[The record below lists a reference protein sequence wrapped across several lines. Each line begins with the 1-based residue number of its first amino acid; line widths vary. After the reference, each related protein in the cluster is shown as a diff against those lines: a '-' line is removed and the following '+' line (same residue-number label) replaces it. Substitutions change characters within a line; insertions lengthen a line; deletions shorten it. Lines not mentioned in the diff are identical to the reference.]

1 MTANQP
7 TTNPYTEGQS
17 FLAAAINNPSL
28 INGYV
33 TAIKNGNGNPQ
44 AGTTW
49 LTQNGYQ
56 TTSLQ
61 VYQAL
66 LFGLQNELGFWQ
78 GVYGLSQ
85 LSDPSNSNNTQN
97 GPVLTIAIDSNT
109 GNAYPILGGSII
121 PTSDFTF
128 TPGTNTSPYPSLS
141 FTVSQYGYTYGVNIT
156 FYYYLPFTISPPLP
170 NPIPSN
176 FSGGNYTVESVSG
189 GGTWFQGT
197 ITINGT
203 QWNYIGELG
212 QPVSFPLS
220 FWTGYYGTT
229 TFTPSGSS
237 QSSQG
242 QALILQPDGSGG
254 FTVTV
259 GGETIQNWTYNC
271 ALNQLAWTTTNNS
284 TAGNLTFLQ
293 VQPSGSSTYN
303 GPGFTGTYTD
313 GGTTYTYNGI
323 LSTPKSLNQW
333 VGSYGVTVL
342 SPSSSNDDSDDVLGP
357 ELNLY
362 LSNNSPQVQIN
373 FGNNQ
378 IATIPPSAIDSFDQA
393 TNTLTWTSSSGI
405 NTSGQIQFGQQTA
418 ATSSSSYIG
427 NYFNGSLTLSTSVGS
442 LNAGSYSY
450 SGQIGEPPP
459 SSTSPAKQPFIT
471 WKQIEQGIAMGFFT
485 GIGMK
490 VFEGLF
496 TLFIELPAKWLYSK
510 ISSLVTKKSMNEE
523 NAPSGEDSLN
533 AEEQPEIEQKSSSGG
548 GSGGGESEQGGTES
562 GSGND
567 EDDDEDD
574 DSDSDEGGDTT
585 TNTTTTT
592 STTTE
597 GSPKPLVINEQSPN
611 TSQSGS
617 GTQFEEPT
625 NTGGG
630 SSNAGPPSDNEIA
643 QAGEDTEQTSGDN
656 DDDDDEDEDS
666 DMKELPFYGGGE
678 DF

>member
-1 MTANQP
+1 M
-7 TTNPYTEGQS
+7 
-17 FLAAAINNPSL
+17 
-28 INGYV
+28 
-33 TAIKNGNGNPQ
+33 
-44 AGTTW
+44 
-49 LTQNGYQ
+49 
-56 TTSLQ
+56 
-61 VYQAL
+61 
-66 LFGLQNELGFWQ
+66 
-78 GVYGLSQ
+78 
-85 LSDPSNSNNTQN
+85 
-97 GPVLTIAIDSNT
+97 
-109 GNAYPILGGSII
+109 
-121 PTSDFTF
+121 
-128 TPGTNTSPYPSLS
+128 
-141 FTVSQYGYTYGVNIT
+141 
-156 FYYYLPFTISPPLP
+156 
-170 NPIPSN
+170 
-176 FSGGNYTVESVSG
+176 
-189 GGTWFQGT
+189 
-197 ITINGT
+197 
-203 QWNYIGELG
+203 
-212 QPVSFPLS
+212 
-220 FWTGYYGTT
+220 
-229 TFTPSGSS
+229 
-237 QSSQG
+237 
-242 QALILQPDGSGG
+242 
-254 FTVTV
+254 
-259 GGETIQNWTYNC
+259 
-271 ALNQLAWTTTNNS
+271 
-284 TAGNLTFLQ
+284 
-293 VQPSGSSTYN
+293 
-303 GPGFTGTYTD
+303 
-313 GGTTYTYNGI
+313 
-323 LSTPKSLNQW
+323 NQW

-378 IATIPPSAIDSFDQA
+378 IATIPPSAIDSFDQV

-427 NYFNGSLTLSTSVGS
+427 NYFSGTLTLSTSVGS
-442 LNAGSYSY
+442 LNAGGYSY

-471 WKQIEQGIAMGFFT
+471 WKQIEQGIVMGFFN
-485 GIGMK
+485 GMGMK

-548 GSGGGESEQGGTES
+548 GESEQGGTES

-567 EDDDEDD
+567 E
-574 DSDSDEGGDTT
+574 GGDTT
-585 TNTTTTT
+585 PTTDTTTTT

-643 QAGEDTEQTSGDN
+643 QAGEDTEQTSGDD

>member
-1 MTANQP
+1 MTASQP

-28 INGYV
+28 LNGYV
-33 TAIKNGNGNPQ
+33 TAIQNGNGNPQ

-49 LTQNGYQ
+49 LKQNGYQ

-97 GPVLTIAIDSNT
+97 GPVLTIAVDSNT
-109 GNAYPILGGSII
+109 GNAYPILGGSIV

-128 TPGTNTSPYPSLS
+128 TPGTNASPYPSLS

-156 FYYYLPFTISPPLP
+156 FYYYLPFTISPSLP

-203 QWNYIGELG
+203 QWDYVGELG

-237 QSSQG
+237 QSPQG

-254 FTVTV
+254 FTLTV
-259 GGETIQNWTYNC
+259 GAETIQNWTYDC

-323 LSTPKSLNQW
+323 LSTPTSLNQW

-342 SPSSSNDDSDDVLGP
+342 SPSSSNDSSDDVFGP
-357 ELNLY
+357 ELTVY

-378 IATIPPSAIDSFDQA
+378 IATIPTSAIDSFDQA

-427 NYFNGSLTLSTSVGS
+427 NYFSGSLTLSTSVGS
-442 LNAGSYSY
+442 LNAASYSY

-471 WKQIEQGIAMGFFT
+471 WKQIEQGIVMGFFN
-485 GIGMK
+485 GMGMK
-490 VFEGLF
+490 VFDGLF
-496 TLFIELPAKWLYSK
+496 TLFIELPVKWLYSK
-510 ISSLVTKKSMNEE
+510 ISSLFTKKPMTED
-523 NAPSGEDSLN
+523 NAPSTGDSLN
-533 AEEQPEIEQKSSSGG
+533 AEEEPEIEQKSSSSG
-548 GSGGGESEQGGTES
+548 GSGSGKGEGGGTET
-562 GSGND
+562 GTGN
-567 EDDDEDD
+567 
-574 DSDSDEGGDTT
+574 DEGGDT
-585 TNTTTTT
+585 NNPP
-592 STTTE
+592 TE
-597 GSPKPLVINEQSPN
+597 GSQKPPKINEQSSN
-611 TSQSGS
+611 SSSSGS
-617 GTQFEEPT
+617 GTQFTEPT

-630 SSNAGPPSDNEIA
+630 SSTSGPPSTDKIN
-643 QAGEDTEQTSGDN
+643 QAGENTDKTGDT
-656 DDDDDEDEDS
+656 DDKPGGSED
-666 DMKELPFYGGGE
+666 KPTTELKPALE
-678 DF
+678 IE

>member
-1 MTANQP
+1 M
-7 TTNPYTEGQS
+7 
-17 FLAAAINNPSL
+17 
-28 INGYV
+28 
-33 TAIKNGNGNPQ
+33 
-44 AGTTW
+44 
-49 LTQNGYQ
+49 
-56 TTSLQ
+56 
-61 VYQAL
+61 
-66 LFGLQNELGFWQ
+66 
-78 GVYGLSQ
+78 
-85 LSDPSNSNNTQN
+85 
-97 GPVLTIAIDSNT
+97 
-109 GNAYPILGGSII
+109 
-121 PTSDFTF
+121 
-128 TPGTNTSPYPSLS
+128 
-141 FTVSQYGYTYGVNIT
+141 
-156 FYYYLPFTISPPLP
+156 
-170 NPIPSN
+170 
-176 FSGGNYTVESVSG
+176 
-189 GGTWFQGT
+189 
-197 ITINGT
+197 
-203 QWNYIGELG
+203 
-212 QPVSFPLS
+212 SFPLS

-427 NYFNGSLTLSTSVGS
+427 NYFSGTLTLSTSVGS
-442 LNAGSYSY
+442 LNAGGYSY

-471 WKQIEQGIAMGFFT
+471 WKQIEQGIVMGFFN
-485 GIGMK
+485 GMGMK

-533 AEEQPEIEQKSSSGG
+533 AEEQPEIEQKSSSSG

-567 EDDDEDD
+567 DDEDD
-574 DSDSDEGGDTT
+574 DSDSDEGGDTTTT

-643 QAGEDTEQTSGDN
+643 QAGEDTEQTSGDD